1 MSGFED
7 LFYMVVV
14 LTVAS
19 ESKLSSLFGPRIL
32 RFFITLV

>member
-7 LFYMVVV
+7 LVYMIVE

-19 ESKLSSLFGPRIL
+19 EPKLSSLFGPRIL
-32 RFFITLV
+32 RF